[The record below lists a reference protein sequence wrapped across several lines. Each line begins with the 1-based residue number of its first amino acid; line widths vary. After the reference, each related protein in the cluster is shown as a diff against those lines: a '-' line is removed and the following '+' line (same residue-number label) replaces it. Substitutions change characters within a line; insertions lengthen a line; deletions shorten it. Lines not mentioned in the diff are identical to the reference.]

1 VRSIDADTFYSLVQK
16 SDGTVAAWGVTP
28 HLNPPVAPP
37 AGLPAPRALGAAYGH
52 QLVVQKD
59 GTVFGW
65 GTNSL
70 GQISIPSGLSEV
82 TAVDGGTYHTLALR
96 ADGTVVAW
104 GDDRFGAV
112 TVAAGLTGVKAIS
125 SGHLH
130 NLALKSDG
138 TVVAW
143 GGNAAGQCNVPAGL
157 TGVRAIKAGSL
168 HSLALR
174 DDGTVVMWG
183 TPPRVGAVPADLA
196 GVSNLGGGLGFS
208 TAITAEQAPTA
219 TTPSSL
225 ELVEDTTPDPI
236 NFTVWDNDTPA
247 TGLTVSVECSVPS
260 LLQTLTLT
268 GSGASRTLT
277 VTPAADQFGT
287 ATLTLVMS
295 DGTNQYR
302 QEIALTVHPRN
313 DVPSYVKG
321 ENQSVNEDA
330 GPQSVP
336 GWATH
341 LSAGPSNEAS
351 QQLLFNLV
359 TNTRPELFIRDPA
372 VNPVTGDLTYTPAP
386 NALGTATIG
395 FQLQDDGGTANDG
408 QDTEPDVQTFQITVN
423 SVPDL
428 PLAQGDAYSLWKN
441 TPRTVAAPGALG
453 NDFEYDGEAL
463 TAVLASGVSHG
474 SLTLNPDGS
483 FTYTPTAG
491 YAGPDSFTY
500 LARDTS
506 GADSSPATVTLTVQN
521 DTTAPTLVVGSTVSL
536 TGPSRVHVPV
546 TVSDGQSGVISVQL
560 TTNSSNVLLRD
571 PATGREV
578 PIGGTLTFNPALA
591 SVVVHAAK
599 VDVSRSARV
608 ELRAVDASGN
618 ARVGDPVIANLEV
631 KQRHLD
637 RTYKNLPRHEHY
649 VTLENGTPGLTSVKL
664 WVNGKRIHAGT
675 LADSAVLRLNTAA
688 WMTKP
693 KNTVRIQAE
702 GPAGATAVLLIG
714 DESLAGGAGAAH
726 TVRSGGGRRE
736 RLRLAP

>member
-1 VRSIDADTFYSLVQK
+1 
-16 SDGTVAAWGVTP
+16 
-28 HLNPPVAPP
+28 
-37 AGLPAPRALGAAYGH
+37 
-52 QLVVQKD
+52 
-59 GTVFGW
+59 
-65 GTNSL
+65 
-70 GQISIPSGLSEV
+70 
-82 TAVDGGTYHTLALR
+82 
-96 ADGTVVAW
+96 
-104 GDDRFGAV
+104 
-112 TVAAGLTGVKAIS
+112 
-125 SGHLH
+125 
-130 NLALKSDG
+130 
-138 TVVAW
+138 
-143 GGNAAGQCNVPAGL
+143 
-157 TGVRAIKAGSL
+157 
-168 HSLALR
+168 
-174 DDGTVVMWG
+174 
-183 TPPRVGAVPADLA
+183 VPADLA

-247 TGLTVSVECSVPS
+247 TGLTVAVESSVPS

-277 VTPAADQFGT
+277 VTPAADQFGP
-287 ATLTLVMS
+287 ATLSLVMS

-313 DVPSYVKG
+313 DPPSYVKG
-321 ENQSVNEDA
+321 ADQTVNEDA

-336 GWATH
+336 GWAT
-341 LSAGPSNEAS
+341 SISTGPANESS
-351 QQLLFNLV
+351 QQLTFHPF
-359 TNTRPELFIRDPA
+359 TNTRPELFIVAPA
-372 VNPVTGDLTYTPAP
+372 VDPVTGNLTYTPAP
-386 NALGTATIG
+386 NAHGTTTIG
-395 FQLQDDGGTANDG
+395 FQLQDDGGTAFGG
-408 QDTEPDVQTFQITVN
+408 QDTDPSVQTFQITIN
-423 SVPDL
+423 SMPDA
-428 PLAQGDAYSLWKN
+428 PLARGEEYSLWKN
-441 TPRTVAAPGALG
+441 ARINVAAPGVLG
-453 NDFEYDGEAL
+453 NDVEYEGEAL

-474 SLTLNPDGS
+474 SLTLNADGS

-491 YAGPDSFTY
+491 YAGTDSFTY
-500 LARDTS
+500 RARDTS
-506 GADSSPATVTLTVQN
+506 GSNSSPATVILTVQN
-521 DTTAPTLVVGSTVSL
+521 DATAPTLVVGSTVSL
-536 TGPSRVHVPV
+536 TGPPRVHVPV

-560 TTNSSNVLLRD
+560 TANSSNVVLRD

-578 PIGGTLTFNPALA
+578 SIGGTLTFDPALA

-618 ARVGDPVIANLEV
+618 ARIGDPVVANLEV
-631 KQRHLD
+631 KKRQLD

-649 VTLENGTPGLTSVKL
+649 LKLENGTPGLTSVKL

-675 LADSAVLRLNTAA
+675 LADSAVLRLDLAVC
-688 WMTKP
+688 MKRP
-693 KNTVRIQAE
+693 KNTVRVQAE